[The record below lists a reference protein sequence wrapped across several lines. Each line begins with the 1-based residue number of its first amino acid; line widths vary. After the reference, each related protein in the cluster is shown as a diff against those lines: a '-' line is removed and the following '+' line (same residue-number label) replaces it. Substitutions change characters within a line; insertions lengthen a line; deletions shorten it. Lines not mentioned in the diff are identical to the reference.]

1 MGPTTRKRG
10 PDAGDGQIIIDLVDL
25 PRFDRN
31 YTVFAYVT
39 QGMELVDKMLEGAKI
54 VSISVK

>member
-1 MGPTTRKRG
+1 VSEGWLRAP
-10 PDAGDGQIIIDLVDL
+10 ASSFIDLVDL
-25 PRFDRN
+25 PRFDRS

-39 QGMELVDKMLEGAKI
+39 QGMELIDKMLEGAKI